1 MSHNYNTAN
10 NLIRTSS
17 SSGFIMRESMQDSD
31 ELQKLRAR
39 LIGMEDDITELKL
52 ELAETRAMNDV
63 LTKELDDAKEEI
75 QRLRRQAYSTDKN
88 RENNP
93 KQDRRGSVTSI
104 SSGSCRFTSGT
115 SVEASSSVTK
125 MRPSDRVSS
134 THRRHSISACRPD
147 PSHREQDDS
156 PPTFSHAI
164 ISNGLRTSLSSLA
177 AEVLPTNTSAVAPPA
192 SSNRIERS
200 RGSISNDSLYRCRSN
215 VDADDGSVNSTQ
227 SVVSLE
233 KRYAEL
239 QRRFNHTSSAPL
251 ARQGCDQGGQT
262 SNITNQRDRQETS
275 SDSVRSVSQRMLR
288 RLSSA
293 GTSSSASHRY

>member
-1 MSHNYNTAN
+1 
-10 NLIRTSS
+10 
-17 SSGFIMRESMQDSD
+17 MQDRD

-75 QRLRRQAYSTDKN
+75 QRLRRQAHSTDKN

-104 SSGSCRFTSGT
+104 SGSCRFTSGT

-147 PSHREQDDS
+147 SSHREQDDS
-156 PPTFSHAI
+156 PPTFSHAF

-177 AEVLPTNTSAVAPPA
+177 AEALPTNTSAVAPPA
-192 SSNRIERS
+192 SNRIERS
-200 RGSISNDSLYRCRSN
+200 RGSISNDSLCR
-215 VDADDGSVNSTQ
+215 DHHHHQA
-227 SVVSLE
+227 
-233 KRYAEL
+233 
-239 QRRFNHTSSAPL
+239 
-251 ARQGCDQGGQT
+251 
-262 SNITNQRDRQETS
+262 
-275 SDSVRSVSQRMLR
+275 M
-288 RLSSA
+288 
-293 GTSSSASHRY
+293 